1 MNGRWLGVLLVLWG
15 VSSASAQ
22 DMRAQARQHFQEGVR
37 RYDTRDYE
45 GALSEFNE
53 AYRLKPHPS
62 VRVNIANCY
71 ERLGKPVE
79 AVKHFEAYLSEAGTS
94 IPSAERR
101 QIQRTVARLQRAIGT
116 LTLQLS
122 PPGATVRID
131 GQPVDQVSS
140 GPISLAEG
148 AHVLEVEAPG
158 YAPERRQIAVR
169 GQDRTVETIA
179 LASTSPQRSTSAVAQ
194 TDDTETWSKL
204 HFKLTTPVLVAGG
217 ITAAILVSAIVTGV
231 LALSADSDFED
242 ALARSR
248 DPSLNPAQRDEVVRD
263 GQDSADTAN
272 TLATVTDVLLI
283 GTVIG
288 AGVTTF
294 LLFTE
299 ADKERIN
306 TQASRPRL
314 MASPYVDRNQAGFT
328 LKGRF

>member
-1 MNGRWLGVLLVLWG
+1 MNGRWLAVLLVLWG

-37 RYDTRDYE
+37 RYEARDYE

-79 AVKHFEAYLSEAGTS
+79 AVKHFEAYLSETGSS
-94 IPSAERR
+94 IRPAERR
-101 QIQRTVARLQRAIGT
+101 QIQRTVTRLQRGIGT
-116 LTLQLS
+116 LTVQLS
-122 PPGATVRID
+122 PPGATVRVD

-148 AHVLEVEAPG
+148 AHILEVEAPG

-169 GQDRTVETIA
+169 GEERTVETIA
-179 LASTSPQRSTSAVAQ
+179 LAPTSPERSTSAIAQ
-194 TDDTETWSKL
+194 TDESGTTSKL
-204 HFKLTTPVLVAGG
+204 HFNLTTPVLVAGG
-217 ITAAILVSAIVTGV
+217 ITVAILVGAIATGV

-248 DPSLNPAQRDEVVRD
+248 DTSLSDAERREAVQE
-263 GQDSADTAN
+263 GEDSADTAN

-294 LLFTE
+294 LLFSE
-299 ADKERIN
+299 AGKERVN

-314 MASPYVDRNQAGFT
+314 VASPFLDRNHAGVT
-328 LKGRF
+328 LKGSF